1 MIEESKRR
9 VAYINEM
16 IESGHAAE
24 LVAQGE
30 NYHAEQ
36 LSHIAQQICA
46 NEKTRVVLIA
56 GPSSSGKTST
66 SFRLCLELLA
76 QGKQPVALS
85 LDNWYVDGTR
95 TPLKENGEKDYESVY
110 AIDLKQLEQDLK
122 ALIDGKEIA
131 LPTFNFAEEKR
142 EYLGE
147 TLQLEEDAILVM
159 EGIHA
164 LNPLLTEHIDSD
176 CKYRIYAAPMS
187 PVSLDGESWIP
198 TAVHRLLRRM
208 SRDLRTR
215 GKSPQTTIATWASV
229 REGEDKWIEPFRSEA
244 DAEFDTSMTY
254 ELPAIRYTVETALQ
268 TVPAAAAEYKIAEQL
283 LYYLSFFEGL
293 EASFIP
299 RTSILR
305 ELHMGLRRLLWCV
318 WALLFTFPCGLNG
331 GLRLRQLLPICT
343 MW

>member
-1 MIEESKRR
+1 MIEEYKRR

-24 LVAQGE
+24 LVAEGE

-36 LSHIAQQICA
+36 LARIARDICSR
-46 NEKTRVVLIA
+46 TGVRVVLIA

-66 SFRLCLELLA
+66 SHRLCLELLA

-85 LDNWYVDGTR
+85 LDNWYVNGDL

-110 AIDLKQLEQDLK
+110 AIDLKQLEEDLK
-122 ALIDGKEIA
+122 ALIVGKEIA
-131 LPTFNFAEEKR
+131 LPTFDFARERR
-142 EYLGE
+142 EYQGE
-147 TLQLEEDAILVM
+147 TLRLEDDAILVI

-164 LNPLLTEHIDSD
+164 LNPILTEHIDSA
-176 CKYRIYAAPMS
+176 CKYKIYAAPMS
-187 PVSLDGESWIP
+187 PVSLDGETWIP
-198 TAVHRLLRRM
+198 TSIHRLLRRM

-215 GKSPQTTIATWASV
+215 GKSPQTTIALWAAV
-229 REGEDKWIEPFRSEA
+229 REGEEKWIEPFRGEA
-244 DAEFDTSMTY
+244 DGEFDTSMTY

-268 TVPAAAAEYKIAEQL
+268 TVPAVAEEYKVAAKL
-283 LYYLSFFEGL
+283 LFYLSFFEGL

-305 ELHMGLRRLLWCV
+305 E
-318 WALLFTFPCGLNG
+318 FIG
-331 GLRLRQLLPICT
+331 GSQFNVG
-343 MW
+343 

>member
-1 MIEESKRR
+1 MLIPENKRR

-16 IESGHAAE
+16 IESGHAAD
-24 LVAQGE
+24 LVSEGE
-30 NYHAEQ
+30 NYHAVQ
-36 LSHIAQQICA
+36 LMQIAQQICA
-46 NEKTRVVLIA
+46 HPTVRVVLIA

-66 SFRLCLELLA
+66 SHRLCLELLA

-85 LDNWYVDGTR
+85 LDNWYVDGSL
-95 TPLKENGEKDYESVY
+95 TPLDENGNKDYESVY
-110 AIDLKQLEQDLK
+110 AIDLKQLEEDLK
-122 ALIDGKEIA
+122 ALIAGKEIA

-147 TLQLEEDAILVM
+147 TLSLEQDSIMVI

-164 LNPLLTEHIDSD
+164 LNPILTEHIDAA
-176 CKYRIYAAPMS
+176 CKYKIYAAPMS
-187 PVSLDGESWIP
+187 PVSLDGETWIP
-198 TAVHRLLRRM
+198 THVHRLLRRM

-215 GKSPQTTIATWASV
+215 GKSPQTTIALWPSV
-229 REGEDKWIEPFRSEA
+229 REGENKWIEPFKNEA

-268 TVPAAAAEYKIAEQL
+268 TVPAVTEEYKTAEQL

-305 ELHMGLRRLLWCV
+305 E
-318 WALLFTFPCGLNG
+318 FIG
-331 GLRLRQLLPICT
+331 GSQFNVG
-343 MW
+343 